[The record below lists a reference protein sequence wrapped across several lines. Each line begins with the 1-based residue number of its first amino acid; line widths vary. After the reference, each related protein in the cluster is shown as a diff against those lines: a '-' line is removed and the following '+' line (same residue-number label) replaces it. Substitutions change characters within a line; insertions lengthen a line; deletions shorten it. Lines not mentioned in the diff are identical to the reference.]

1 MTDYSFRILNVD
13 LNTGMISH
21 SEVAS
26 NELRAFLGGSSLG
39 AQILFP
45 QLRADLD
52 PLSPEAPLLFLT
64 GPLTGTIGTS
74 VGRYVICAKSPATKL
89 WGESNV
95 GGYFGSELRSAG
107 YDGLLISGCAAD
119 PVYLWIHDRQ
129 VDIRPADHLWGICDT
144 YETQVRIKQELSDQL
159 VRVACIG
166 LAGENVLPIA
176 LILCDQGRVA
186 GRTGMGAV
194 MGSKNLKAIAVRGRQ
209 PIPIADPNRFKISR
223 RRENINLR
231 NDNYSRAAREVG
243 TAGVMDY
250 LHYLGDVPTHYYT
263 RGIFKGVEKVSGT
276 TVAET
281 ILTGVST
288 CHGCV
293 IACGRVVRLEDGRDR
308 KGPEYETI
316 AGFGPNLGIDDIS
329 VITMLGDLCDRYGLD
344 TISISNV
351 IGLAFYLYMEGILT
365 KTDTDGVPL
374 IWGNADATECLVHQ
388 TVRREGLG
396 GLLAQGSKALAE
408 HFHVPETAA
417 QVNGLEVAYHDPRGA
432 SGMALVYATSPRGAC
447 HNQSDYFMVDT
458 FGHTMEEIGIGFHAR
473 QGGAEKAAS
482 VARLQDWRTLC
493 NALVLCTFANVPP
506 ESVLELINDVTG
518 FDFTLDEII
527 AIGERAWNLKR
538 VINYRLG
545 LTGENDR
552 LPGHLLK
559 PLPDGGS
566 AGYVPP
572 FSEMLAAYYQV
583 RGWDPETG
591 RPTLERL
598 ESLDLTDW
606 ISDNWTDKI

>member
-1 MTDYSFRILNVD
+1 MPDYAFGILNVD
-13 LNTGMISH
+13 LNSGVTSH
-21 SEVAS
+21 SEVA
-26 NELRAFLGGSSLG
+26 LKDIRAFLGGSSLG

-45 QLRADLD
+45 WLRADLD

-64 GPLTGTIGTS
+64 GPMTGTMGTS

-95 GGYFGSELRSAG
+95 GGYFGPELRSTG
-107 YDGLLISGCAAD
+107 YDGLLISGRASE
-119 PVYLWIHDRQ
+119 PVYLWIHEGE
-129 VDIRPADHLWGICDT
+129 VDMRPADHLWGICDT
-144 YETQVRIKQELSDQL
+144 YETQVRIKEELNDQL

-194 MGSKNLKAIAVRGRQ
+194 MGSKNLKAIAVRGRR
-209 PIPIADPNRFKISR
+209 PILVTHPDRFRISR

-243 TAGVMDY
+243 TAGAMEY
-250 LHYLGDVPTHYYT
+250 FHYLGDVPTHYYT
-263 RGIFKGVEKVSGT
+263 RGFFKGVEKISGI

-281 ILTGVST
+281 ILSGVST

-293 IACGRVVRLEDGRDR
+293 IACGRVVRLKDSRDR
-308 KGPEYETI
+308 KEPEYKTI

-329 VITMLGDLCDRYGLD
+329 AITMLGDLCDRYGMD

-365 KTDTDGVPL
+365 EADTDGAPL
-374 IWGNADATECLVHQ
+374 IWGDKEIIERLVHQ
-388 TVRREGLG
+388 TVHREGLG
-396 GLLAQGSKALAE
+396 GLLAKGSKALAE
-408 HFHVPETAA
+408 HFNVPETAA

-458 FGHTMEEIGIGFHAR
+458 FGHTIEEIGINFYPR
-473 QGGAEKAAS
+473 QGGAEKATN

-493 NALVLCTFANVPP
+493 NALVLCNLANVPP

-518 FDFTLDEII
+518 FDYNLDELV
-527 AIGERAWNLKR
+527 AIGERGWNLKR
-538 VINYRLG
+538 LINHRLG

-572 FSEMLAAYYQV
+572 FKEMLAAYYQA

-591 RPTLERL
+591 RPTSERL
-598 ESLDLTDW
+598 ESLDLTER
-606 ISDNWTDKI
+606 ISDNWTD